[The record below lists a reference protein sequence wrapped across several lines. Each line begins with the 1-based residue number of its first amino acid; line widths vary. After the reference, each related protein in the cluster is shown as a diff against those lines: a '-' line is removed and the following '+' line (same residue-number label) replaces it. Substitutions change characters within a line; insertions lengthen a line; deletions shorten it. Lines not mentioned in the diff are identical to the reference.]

1 MKDSEEI
8 RRYILITQL
17 DPLYTYHF
25 FNELIFLIKNNNFWD
40 DKKIYIYD
48 LPSFNESKLKTFF
61 RFYNLYQAKDTT
73 KLIFKYFYF
82 KYLKNRLGML
92 NKSFSEINVYFN
104 KLDSVNTSNFK
115 KILSEEPSNVIS
127 ISAPQIFSKEIL
139 STSICK
145 FYNIHCAPLPAYKGM
160 MPNFWQRYHNEQST
174 SVVLHEMNEKIDQGE
189 ILKKITY
196 PLPNSISLHQIMIN
210 GKLFSAHLF
219 NQFFT
224 NYKKEENLFTKGSY
238 FSFPFKNDAEIF
250 RKRGGKFF

>member
-115 KILSEEPSNVIS
+115 KIL
-127 ISAPQIFSKEIL
+127 
-139 STSICK
+139 
-145 FYNIHCAPLPAYKGM
+145 
-160 MPNFWQRYHNEQST
+160 
-174 SVVLHEMNEKIDQGE
+174 
-189 ILKKITY
+189 
-196 PLPNSISLHQIMIN
+196 
-210 GKLFSAHLF
+210 
-219 NQFFT
+219 
-224 NYKKEENLFTKGSY
+224 
-238 FSFPFKNDAEIF
+238 
-250 RKRGGKFF
+250 